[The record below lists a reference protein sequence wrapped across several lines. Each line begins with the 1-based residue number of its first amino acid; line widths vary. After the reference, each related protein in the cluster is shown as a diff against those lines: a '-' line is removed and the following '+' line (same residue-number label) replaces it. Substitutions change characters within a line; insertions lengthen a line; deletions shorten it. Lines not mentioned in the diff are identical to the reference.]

1 MAEYKFR
8 PLTVDNAFDFADILA
23 VIGVEEALKAFDLAE
38 IKSMKKDQKQLGVY
52 VAMKIVGILVNNLS
66 GARNE
71 IYRFFA
77 GCLEWDNGS
86 AFKVDDLKNM
96 RLKQFANLIKEF
108 AKQDD
113 LTDFFG
119 DVAELLGTESNDSEK
134 SSSKDTATLKAI

>member
-1 MAEYKFR
+1 MAEYRFK

-38 IKSMKKDQKQLGVY
+38 IKSMKKDQKQLGIY

-86 AFKVDDLKNM
+86 TFKVDDLKNM
-96 RLKQFANLIKEF
+96 RLKQFVNLIKEF

-113 LTDFFG
+113 LTDFFE
-119 DVAELLGTESNDSEK
+119 DVAALLGTESEDSKK

>member
-1 MAEYKFR
+1 MAEYRFK

-38 IKSMKKDQKQLGVY
+38 IKSMKKDQKQLGIY

-86 AFKVDDLKNM
+86 AFKADDLKSM
-96 RLKQFANLIKEF
+96 RLRQFVSLIKEF

-119 DVAELLGTESNDSEK
+119 DVAALLGTESEDSKK